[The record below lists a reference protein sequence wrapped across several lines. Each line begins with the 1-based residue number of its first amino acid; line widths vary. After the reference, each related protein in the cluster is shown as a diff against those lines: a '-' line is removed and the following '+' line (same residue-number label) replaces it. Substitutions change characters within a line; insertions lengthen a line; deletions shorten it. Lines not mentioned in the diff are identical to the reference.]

1 MAPIQA
7 PESAQPTKPPAV
19 TPPPPPAIDFEKLAA
34 TIVEKL
40 AMDPRFKGPMGER
53 GPPGEPGPQGAKG
66 DPGVVDQEALVAVVL
81 AKLPPT
87 RVQFLD
93 GHGQVFEELVV
104 QPGQPIQLPPI
115 VIENYSRD
123 GKLRDKESYPL
134 GTPAK
139 LRFGGI
145 TEVR

>member
-1 MAPIQA
+1 MAPVQA
-7 PESAQPTKPPAV
+7 PQQPATPITPPAPAQPT
-19 TPPPPPAIDFEKLAA
+19 AIDFEKLAS

-40 AMDPRFKGPMGER
+40 ATDPRFKGPTGER
-53 GPPGEPGPQGAKG
+53 GPPGEPGSKG
-66 DPGVVDQEALVAVVL
+66 DKGEPGVVDQDALVAAVL

-93 GHGQVFEELVV
+93 GNGQVYEEMVV
-104 QPGQPIQLPPI
+104 QPGQPIKLPPI

-123 GKLRDKESYPL
+123 GKLRDKEAYPL